1 MAVTLRGYSK
11 MGNGYQET
19 MYTRRKIM
27 MLRFDQKGQGTTEY
41 VVILAIIVG
50 IAVLLFNGPFKGAL
64 QSSINDIT
72 SKITTAGK

>member
-1 MAVTLRGYSK
+1 
-11 MGNGYQET
+11 
-19 MYTRRKIM
+19 M